1 MKSIETNAPAYAKY
15 AGYNYLTK
23 DVRGIYMHLEMPVYD
38 MEKAMYRSSSE
49 RMIKT
54 YWSSPY
60 NFLEVH

>member
-1 MKSIETNAPAYAKY
+1 MKSYETNAATFAKY
-15 AGYNYLTK
+15 HGYPYITK
-23 DVRGIYMHLEMPVYD
+23 DVRGIYMHLEYPSYD
-38 MEKAMYRSSSE
+38 MEKGMYRSKSE